1 MMAWYDMASATE
13 AQMTAQKM
21 WDKGGAQNG
30 GEVAILKKALLPLVS
45 EKDACLL
52 SGAAGGAVI
61 GSSQSWT
68 DARQSVEK
76 ACGTDSFFGGRSYE
90 DALAALKAKA
100 PEVARIINNMALNKT
115 AVSTAQLNKH
125 AKEDAKKV
133 YKKAATVAAAVTATA
148 ATGYVTWVIGGLVF
162 AVIAAKILNK

>member
-1 MMAWYDMASATE
+1 MMAWYDMANATE

-21 WDKGGAQNG
+21 WNKGGPQNG

-45 EKDACLL
+45 DKDACLL
-52 SGAAGGAVI
+52 AGAAGGAVI
-61 GSSQSWT
+61 GSTQSWT

-100 PEVARIINNMALNKT
+100 PEAARIVNNMAKGKT
-115 AVSTAQLNKH
+115 ATSTAQLNKH
-125 AKEDAKKV
+125 AKQDAKKV
-133 YKKAATVAAAVTATA
+133 YKKAATVAATVTATA
-148 ATGYVTWVIGGLVF
+148 ATGYVTWIIGGLVF